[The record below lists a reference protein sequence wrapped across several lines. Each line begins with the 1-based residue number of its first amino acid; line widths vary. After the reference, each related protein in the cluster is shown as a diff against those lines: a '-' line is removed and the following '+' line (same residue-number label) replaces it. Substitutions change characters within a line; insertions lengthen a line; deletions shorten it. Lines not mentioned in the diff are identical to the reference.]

1 MSLLL
6 LEVGEATLYRV
17 REFVMRFTTRE
28 GEFNLQ
34 DAEDKILMQIP
45 VKWLL
50 LSLGQINAF
59 YLYCL

>member
-45 VKWLL
+45 VK
-50 LSLGQINAF
+50 
-59 YLYCL
+59 